1 MGTMFIRR
9 KTIKSKRTGGTSV
22 YYQLV
27 ESVST
32 DKGPRLNVLLHIGSL
47 DISEDERKTLS
58 MVVDRRVKGI
68 ALQGRFSDK
77 IEQLAEQIYFK
88 YTQAFGKAPSNISS
102 EAATGVLR
110 MLKESIEMGYSRSV
124 GAELLALHYWKAL
137 RFNRVLGDCGF
148 KKRQIELAQVAILG
162 RLLSPGSE
170 CHTVR
175 WFNKRSS
182 LQEFFADFKDEISKD
197 SLYRISDLVLEHR
210 TEIETSLRRNL
221 KRYHSLV
228 DRVYLYDLTNTYF
241 EGNKLNSELCKRG
254 KSKEKRDD
262 CPLVTMALVVDQDGF
277 PVFSRIYAGNQ
288 SEPKTLKEV
297 MAEVWNNQEDII
309 DRLVQPMVVMDRGI
323 ATKENIAW
331 LKEEGYTYFLI
342 ERRNAVKDFREEFTS
357 MQDFSISRD
366 RNDASLYMKK
376 VIENDL
382 TRVLVYSEAKAL
394 KERGMVSLR
403 ERRFLEEAEHLI
415 NINKRGRLLDK
426 AKILVR
432 IGRLKERYGS
442 IASRYDFCLH
452 CDDNNAERINRIE
465 LLDLNQ
471 KTTKAE
477 FPGCYVIETNSIG
490 LSSEEIWGFYMKL
503 NEVESAFRSMKTD
516 LGTRPIHHQKD
527 TRVDAHLFYSVLAY
541 AILKSIT
548 RKLAEHDIHM
558 SWTSIKEALSTHMRT
573 TLMYTDPEGY
583 RNHIRQ
589 TGLPEGEAKKLL
601 SILNVKVSK
610 NQIINKVKA

>member
-47 DISEDERKTLS
+47 DIREDERKTLS

-68 ALQGRFSDK
+68 PLQGRFSDK

-102 EAATGVLR
+102 EAATAVLR

-137 RFNRVLGDCGF
+137 RFNRILGDCGF

-309 DRLVQPMVVMDRGI
+309 DRLAQPMVVMDRGI

-342 ERRNAVKDFREEFTS
+342 ERRNAVTE
-357 MQDFSISRD
+357 
-366 RNDASLYMKK
+366 
-376 VIENDL
+376 
-382 TRVLVYSEAKAL
+382 
-394 KERGMVSLR
+394 
-403 ERRFLEEAEHLI
+403 LEQNL
-415 NINKRGRLLDK
+415 
-426 AKILVR
+426 
-432 IGRLKERYGS
+432 
-442 IASRYDFCLH
+442 C
-452 CDDNNAERINRIE
+452 
-465 LLDLNQ
+465 
-471 KTTKAE
+471 
-477 FPGCYVIETNSIG
+477 
-490 LSSEEIWGFYMKL
+490 
-503 NEVESAFRSMKTD
+503 
-516 LGTRPIHHQKD
+516 
-527 TRVDAHLFYSVLAY
+527 
-541 AILKSIT
+541 
-548 RKLAEHDIHM
+548 
-558 SWTSIKEALSTHMRT
+558 
-573 TLMYTDPEGY
+573 
-583 RNHIRQ
+583 
-589 TGLPEGEAKKLL
+589 
-601 SILNVKVSK
+601 
-610 NQIINKVKA
+610 